1 MSVTL
6 KLQDI
11 RTLLAMAEQYTIDG
25 GDDEEYEFV
34 VAHKREGELRD
45 SDDNT
50 ASPAGIYMAD
60 VEAISEGWIRVCDGG
75 TILDYRHL
83 LMRYLLHVSL
93 ENGSS
98 FVDNIVN
105 GSGINSKV
113 VFSRQ
118 DMDVLTRLES
128 GALENHNLD
137 AVKTRPTDVTRLE
150 DMSPRGHMNL
160 VLDGDG
166 DVCIS
171 VKTGDQEGRI
181 TEWGHVEFCTGLG
194 GGGSPRTYR
203 ALLNLMQAMDDD
215 NQDPNRQH
223 RAMK

>member
-1 MSVTL
+1 MRS
-6 KLQDI
+6 
-11 RTLLAMAEQYTIDG
+11 
-25 GDDEEYEFV
+25 
-34 VAHKREGELRD
+34 
-45 SDDNT
+45 
-50 ASPAGIYMAD
+50 D
-60 VEAISEGWIRVCDGG
+60 VE
-75 TILDYRHL
+75 
-83 LMRYLLHVSL
+83 
-93 ENGSS
+93 
-98 FVDNIVN
+98 
-105 GSGINSKV
+105 
-113 VFSRQ
+113 FSRGEV
-118 DMDVLTRLES
+118 DALTRLEA
-128 GALENHNLD
+128 GALDINKL
-137 AVKTRPTDVTRLE
+137 APAKPRPTDVTRLE

-171 VKTGDQEGRI
+171 VKTGDQDGRI